1 MIGDLKRDPNFEK
14 YSYQFSKLGS
24 FFLIVVPYYILGPEK
39 GPYLENYL
47 CPGAPSPTSE
57 EGDKAL
63 TDPGWRV

>member
-24 FFLIVVPYYILGPEK
+24 LFFYSGAVLYLGTGK

-47 CPGAPSPTSE
+47 SPGAPSPASE

-63 TDPGWRV
+63 TDPGLRV